1 MGKYPWSYPLKSDT
15 RKASALQQFPF
26 PFGVGDALKVLPKQ
40 LVGLYAEQMRE
51 IASTHKQQRLSA
63 QF

>member
-26 PFGVGDALKVLPKQ
+26 PFGSGDALKVLPKQ
-40 LVGLYAEQMRE
+40 LVGPYAEHCKKFDRHSLF
-51 IASTHKQQRLSA
+51 ALA
-63 QF
+63 